1 MSLKEQLH
9 RDLTD
14 AMRARDEQR
23 KTVLRMALSAIQLA
37 EVEQKCDL
45 DDAAVMVVLRKELR
59 QYEDALA
66 SIKEAE
72 RDDMLAE
79 ATAQLAILQSYVPE
93 LMDEDAIRLV
103 VREAIVEVQAVSPSD
118 MGKVMQVLMPRVKG
132 KADGRMVSQIVRDLL
147 SA

>member
-1 MSLKEQLH
+1 MNLKEQLQH
-9 RDLTD
+9 DLTN

-45 DDAAVMVVLRKELR
+45 DDAAVLVVLRKELH
-59 QYEDALA
+59 QYEDTLA

-79 ATAQLAILQSYVPE
+79 ATAQLAILQSYLPQ
-93 LMDEDAIRLV
+93 LMDEDAIKRIAQ
-103 VREAIVEVQAVSPSD
+103 EAMAEVQAASPSD

>member
-1 MSLKEQLH
+1 MNLKEQLQH
-9 RDLTD
+9 DLTD

-37 EVEQKCDL
+37 EVEQRRDL
-45 DDAAVMVVLRKELR
+45 DDAAVLVVLRKELH

-66 SIKEAE
+66 SIRQAE

-79 ATAQLAILQSYVPE
+79 ATAQLAILQSYLPE
-93 LMDEDAIRLV
+93 LMDDDAIKRV
-103 VREAIVEVQAVSPSD
+103 AQEAIAEVQAASPSD

-132 KADGRMVSQIVRDLL
+132 KADGRVVSQIVRELL